1 MALSTAVSEHPVQSD
16 PSEADAIARIEAVLP
31 QTQCRQCGFDG
42 CAQYARA
49 IVRGEA
55 AVNRCAPGGRAGVEI
70 LAALTGQTAD
80 GVDPEY
86 GTEQPFAVARIR
98 ARECIG
104 CALCAAACPVE
115 AVSGVPKHLFGILE
129 SECTGCG
136 LCVCA
141 CPVCAIEMQP
151 VSGRVW
157 TRECAAAAKQRYEAA
172 CARRRA
178 RKLAQQTQNNLQAD
192 DKAAILAAVLGRA
205 KALAK
210 R

>member
-1 MALSTAVSEHPVQSD
+1 MSTAISERPLQSVAA
-16 PSEADAIARIEAVLP
+16 EADAIARIEAVLP

-42 CAQYARA
+42 CSQYARA
-49 IVRGEA
+49 IVCGEA
-55 AVNRCAPGGRAGVEI
+55 AVNRCAPGGRAGVEK
-70 LAALTGQTAD
+70 LAALTGQSAN

-86 GTEQPFAVARIR
+86 GSEQPFAVARIR

-115 AVSGVPKHLFGILE
+115 AVCGVPKHLFGILE

-141 CPVCAIEMQP
+141 CPVSAIEMQP
-151 VSGRVW
+151 VQGRIW
-157 TRECAAAAKQRYEAA
+157 TSACAAAAKKRYEAA
-172 CARRRA
+172 NVRRRA
-178 RKLAQQTQNNLQAD
+178 RKLAQLTQNSFQAD